1 MKHNK
6 EPNPN
11 CFLAEFYQVFR
22 KIIKHDLMALFKD
35 INNGSL
41 DLNNLNFGI
50 ITLLIKQ
57 KETTH
62 IKRLF
67 HISLLN
73 ASIKI
78 FAKVGANRIIG
89 VTPMLWLS

>member
-1 MKHNK
+1 
-6 EPNPN
+6 
-11 CFLAEFYQVFR
+11 
-22 KIIKHDLMALFKD
+22 MALFKD

-89 VTPMLWLS
+89 VTPHVMAFLITFIKVLIKNQIH

>member
-11 CFLAEFYQVFR
+11 GFLAEFYQVFW

-62 IKRLF
+62 IKRLC

-73 ASIKI
+73 VSIKI
-78 FAKVGANRIIG
+78 FAKVGG
-89 VTPMLWLS
+89 Q